1 MTKHKKIKKN
11 IKRNFFEILI
21 LLLAFLIF
29 NNQDKIKNLFNQNNN
44 QDQNQNS
51 YINTNNNLLKV
62 HYLDVGQGDSIFIE
76 LPNNETML
84 IDAAESNQSE
94 NIINYIK
101 NLNYQKIDYVI
112 GTHPHTDHI
121 GGLKDVIN
129 AFEIGKIYMPKVVS
143 TTKTYEN
150 LLLAIKDKNLK
161 INTAKAG
168 ISIID
173 TDTLKINVLAPNNN
187 TYTELNNY
195 SVVTKIT
202 YRTTKFLFMGD
213 AEKLSENEIKEDVTA
228 DVIKIGH
235 HGSNT
240 SSSIN
245 FIKKVNAK
253 YGIISVGLNN
263 KYNLPKEET
272 ITNWENSGTKI
283 YLTSIN
289 GTIRAISDGT
299 NIKIESEK

>member
-1 MTKHKKIKKN
+1 MTKHKKIKKI

-21 LLLAFLIF
+21 ILLAFLII

-44 QDQNQNS
+44 QNQND

-62 HYLDVGQGDSIFIE
+62 HYLDVDQGDSIFIE

-84 IDAAESNQSE
+84 IDAAESYQSE
-94 NIINYIK
+94 NIINYLK

-121 GGLKDVIN
+121 GGLKDIIN
-129 AFEIGKIYMPKVVS
+129 TFEIGKIFMPKVVS
-143 TTKTYEN
+143 TTKTYES
-150 LLLAIKDKNLK
+150 LLMAIKDKNLK

-168 ISIID
+168 TSIID
-173 TDTLKINVLAPNNN
+173 TDALKINILAPNNS

-202 YRTTKFLFMGD
+202 YGTTKFLFMGD
-213 AEKLSENEIKEDVTA
+213 AEKLSENEIKENVTA

-240 SSSIN
+240 SSSID

-283 YLTSIN
+283 YLTSTN
-289 GTIRAISDGT
+289 GTIRASSDGT

>member
-1 MTKHKKIKKN
+1 MTKHKKMKKN

-21 LLLAFLIF
+21 ILLAFLII

-44 QDQNQNS
+44 QNQND
-51 YINTNNNLLKV
+51 YINTNNDLLKV

-84 IDAAESNQSE
+84 IDAAESYQSE
-94 NIINYIK
+94 NIINYLK

-121 GGLKDVIN
+121 GGLKDIIN
-129 AFEIGKIYMPKVVS
+129 TFEIGKIYMPKVVS
-143 TTKTYEN
+143 TTKTYES
-150 LLLAIKDKNLK
+150 LLMTIKDKNLK

-168 ISIID
+168 TSIID
-173 TDTLKINVLAPNNN
+173 IDTLKINILAPNNS

-202 YRTTKFLFMGD
+202 YGTTKFLFMGD

-240 SSSIN
+240 SSSID

-263 KYNLPKEET
+263 KYNLPKEEI

-289 GTIRAISDGT
+289 GTVRASSDGT

>member
-21 LLLAFLIF
+21 ILLAFLII

-44 QDQNQNS
+44 QNQND
-51 YINTNNNLLKV
+51 YINTNNDLLKV
-62 HYLDVGQGDSIFIE
+62 HYLDVDQGDSIFVE

-84 IDAAESNQSE
+84 IDAAESYQSE
-94 NIINYIK
+94 NIINYLK

-121 GGLKDVIN
+121 GGLKDIIN
-129 AFEIGKIYMPKVVS
+129 TFEIGKIYMPKVVS
-143 TTKTYEN
+143 TTKTYES
-150 LLLAIKDKNLK
+150 LLMAIKDKNLK

-168 ISIID
+168 TSIID
-173 TDTLKINVLAPNNN
+173 TDTLKINILAPNNS

-202 YRTTKFLFMGD
+202 YGTTKFLFMGD
-213 AEKLSENEIKEDVTA
+213 AEKLSENEIKENVTA

-240 SSSIN
+240 SSSID

-283 YLTSIN
+283 YLTSTN
-289 GTIRAISDGT
+289 GTIRASSDGT

>member
-21 LLLAFLIF
+21 ILLAFLII

-44 QDQNQNS
+44 QNQND

-84 IDAAESNQSE
+84 IDAAESYQSE
-94 NIINYIK
+94 NIINYLK

-121 GGLKDVIN
+121 GGLKDIIN
-129 AFEIGKIYMPKVVS
+129 TFEIGKIYMPKVVS
-143 TTKTYEN
+143 TTKTYES
-150 LLLAIKDKNLK
+150 LLMAIKDKNLK

-168 ISIID
+168 TSIID
-173 TDTLKINVLAPNNN
+173 TDALKINILAPNNSI
-187 TYTELNNY
+187 YTELNNY

-202 YRTTKFLFMGD
+202 YGTTKFLFMGD
-213 AEKLSENEIKEDVTA
+213 AEKLSENEIKENVTA

-240 SSSIN
+240 SSSID

-283 YLTSIN
+283 YLTSTN
-289 GTIRAISDGT
+289 GTIRASSDGT

>member
-21 LLLAFLIF
+21 ILLAFLII

-44 QDQNQNS
+44 QNQND
-51 YINTNNNLLKV
+51 YINTNNDLLKV
-62 HYLDVGQGDSIFIE
+62 HYLDVGQGDSIFVE

-84 IDAAESNQSE
+84 IDAAESYQSE
-94 NIINYIK
+94 NIINYLK

-121 GGLKDVIN
+121 GGLKNIIN
-129 AFEIGKIYMPKVVS
+129 TFEIGKIYMPKVVS
-143 TTKTYEN
+143 TTKTYES
-150 LLLAIKDKNLK
+150 LLMAIKDKNLK

-168 ISIID
+168 TSIID
-173 TDTLKINVLAPNNN
+173 TDALKINILAPNNSI
-187 TYTELNNY
+187 YTELNNY
-195 SVVTKIT
+195 SVVTKIS
-202 YRTTKFLFMGD
+202 YGTTKFLFMGD
-213 AEKLSENEIKEDVTA
+213 AEKLSENEIKENLTA

-240 SSSIN
+240 SSSID

-283 YLTSIN
+283 YLTSTN
-289 GTIRAISDGT
+289 GTIRASSDGT

>member
-21 LLLAFLIF
+21 ILLAFLII

-44 QDQNQNS
+44 QNQND
-51 YINTNNNLLKV
+51 YINTNNDLLKV
-62 HYLDVGQGDSIFIE
+62 HYLDVGQGDSIFVE

-84 IDAAESNQSE
+84 IDAAESYQSE
-94 NIINYIK
+94 NIINYLK

-121 GGLKDVIN
+121 GGLKDIIN
-129 AFEIGKIYMPKVVS
+129 TFEIGKIFMPKVVS
-143 TTKTYEN
+143 TTKTYES
-150 LLLAIKDKNLK
+150 LLMAIKDKNLK

-168 ISIID
+168 TSIID
-173 TDTLKINVLAPNNN
+173 TDTLKINILAPNNS

-202 YRTTKFLFMGD
+202 YGTTKFLFMGD
-213 AEKLSENEIKEDVTA
+213 AEKLSENEIKENVTA
-228 DVIKIGH
+228 DVITIGH

-240 SSSIN
+240 SSSID

-283 YLTSIN
+283 YLTSTN
-289 GTIRAISDGT
+289 GTIRASSDGT

>member
-21 LLLAFLIF
+21 ILLAFLII

-44 QDQNQNS
+44 QNQND
-51 YINTNNNLLKV
+51 YINTNNDLLKV

-84 IDAAESNQSE
+84 IDAAESYQSE
-94 NIINYIK
+94 KIINYLK

-121 GGLKDVIN
+121 GGLKDIIN
-129 AFEIGKIYMPKVVS
+129 TFEIGKIYMPKVVS
-143 TTKTYEN
+143 TTKTYES
-150 LLLAIKDKNLK
+150 LLMAIKDKNLK

-168 ISIID
+168 TSIID
-173 TDTLKINVLAPNNN
+173 TDALKINILAPNSE

-202 YRTTKFLFMGD
+202 YGTTKFLFMGD
-213 AEKLSENEIKEDVTA
+213 AEKLSENEIKENVSA

-245 FIKKVNAK
+245 FIKKVKAK

-289 GTIRAISDGT
+289 GTIRASSDGT

>member
-1 MTKHKKIKKN
+1 MAKHKKIKKN
-11 IKRNFFEILI
+11 IKRNFFKILI
-21 LLLAFLIF
+21 ILLAFLII

-44 QDQNQNS
+44 QNQND
-51 YINTNNNLLKV
+51 YINMNNDLLKV

-84 IDAAESNQSE
+84 IDAAESYQSE
-94 NIINYIK
+94 NIINYLK

-121 GGLKDVIN
+121 GGLKDIIN
-129 AFEIGKIYMPKVVS
+129 TFEIGKIYMPKVVS
-143 TTKTYEN
+143 TTKTYES
-150 LLLAIKDKNLK
+150 LLMAIKDKNLK

-168 ISIID
+168 TSIID
-173 TDTLKINVLAPNNN
+173 TDALKINILAPNNN

-202 YRTTKFLFMGD
+202 YGTTKFLFMGD

-240 SSSIN
+240 SSSID

-289 GTIRAISDGT
+289 GTITAISDGT

>member
-21 LLLAFLIF
+21 ILLAFLII

-44 QDQNQNS
+44 QNQND
-51 YINTNNNLLKV
+51 YINTNNDLLKV
-62 HYLDVGQGDSIFIE
+62 HYLDVGQGDSIFVE

-84 IDAAESNQSE
+84 IDAAESYQSE
-94 NIINYIK
+94 NIINYLK

-121 GGLKDVIN
+121 GGLKDIIN
-129 AFEIGKIYMPKVVS
+129 TFEIGKIYMPKVVS
-143 TTKTYEN
+143 TTKTYES
-150 LLLAIKDKNLK
+150 LLMAIKDKNLK

-168 ISIID
+168 TSIID
-173 TDTLKINVLAPNNN
+173 TDALKINILAPNNS

-202 YRTTKFLFMGD
+202 YGTTKFLFMGD
-213 AEKLSENEIKEDVTA
+213 AEKLSENEIKENVTA

-240 SSSIN
+240 SSSID

-272 ITNWENSGTKI
+272 ITNWENYGTKI
-283 YLTSIN
+283 YLTSTN
-289 GTIRAISDGT
+289 GTIRASSDGT

>member
-1 MTKHKKIKKN
+1 MTKHKKMKKN

-21 LLLAFLIF
+21 ILLAFLII

-44 QDQNQNS
+44 QNQNA
-51 YINTNNNLLKV
+51 YINTNNDLLKV

-76 LPNNETML
+76 LTNNETML
-84 IDAAESNQSE
+84 IDAAESYQSE
-94 NIINYIK
+94 NIINYLK

-121 GGLKDVIN
+121 GGLKDIIN
-129 AFEIGKIYMPKVVS
+129 TFEIGKIYMPKVVS
-143 TTKTYEN
+143 TTKTYES
-150 LLLAIKDKNLK
+150 LLMAIKDKNLK

-168 ISIID
+168 TSIID
-173 TDTLKINVLAPNNN
+173 IDTLKINILAPNNS

-202 YRTTKFLFMGD
+202 YGTTKFLFMGD

-240 SSSIN
+240 SSSID

-263 KYNLPKEET
+263 KYNLPKEEI

-289 GTIRAISDGT
+289 GTITAISDGT

>member
-1 MTKHKKIKKN
+1 MAKHKKIKKN
-11 IKRNFFEILI
+11 IKRNFFKILI
-21 LLLAFLIF
+21 ILLAFLII

-44 QDQNQNS
+44 QNQND
-51 YINTNNNLLKV
+51 YINMNNDLLKV

-84 IDAAESNQSE
+84 IDAAESYQSE
-94 NIINYIK
+94 NIINYLK

-121 GGLKDVIN
+121 GGLKDIIN
-129 AFEIGKIYMPKVVS
+129 TFEIGKIYMPKVVS
-143 TTKTYEN
+143 TTKTYES
-150 LLLAIKDKNLK
+150 LLMAIKDKNLK
-161 INTAKAG
+161 INTAKSG
-168 ISIID
+168 TSIID
-173 TDTLKINVLAPNNN
+173 TDALKINILAPNNS

-202 YRTTKFLFMGD
+202 YGSTKFLFMGD

-240 SSSIN
+240 SSSID

-283 YLTSIN
+283 YLTSTN
-289 GTIRAISDGT
+289 GNITAISDGT

>member
-21 LLLAFLIF
+21 ILLAFLII

-44 QDQNQNS
+44 QNQND
-51 YINTNNNLLKV
+51 YINTSNNLLKV

-76 LPNNETML
+76 LPNNETIL
-84 IDAAESNQSE
+84 IDAAESYQSE
-94 NIINYIK
+94 NIINYLK

-121 GGLKDVIN
+121 GGLKDIIN
-129 AFEIGKIYMPKVVS
+129 TFEIGKIYMPKVVS
-143 TTKTYEN
+143 TTKTYES
-150 LLLAIKDKNLK
+150 LLMAIKDKNLK

-168 ISIID
+168 TSIID
-173 TDTLKINVLAPNNN
+173 TDALKINILAPNNS

-195 SVVTKIT
+195 SAVTKIT
-202 YRTTKFLFMGD
+202 YGTTKFLFMGD
-213 AEKLSENEIKEDVTA
+213 AEKLSENEIKENVTA

-240 SSSIN
+240 SSSID

-283 YLTSIN
+283 YLTSTN
-289 GTIRAISDGT
+289 GTIRASSDGT

>member
-1 MTKHKKIKKN
+1 MAKHKKIKKN

-21 LLLAFLIF
+21 ILLAFLII
-29 NNQDKIKNLFNQNNN
+29 NNQDKIRNLFNQNNN
-44 QDQNQNS
+44 QNQND
-51 YINTNNNLLKV
+51 YINTNNDLLKV

-84 IDAAESNQSE
+84 IDAAESYQSE
-94 NIINYIK
+94 NIINYLK
-101 NLNYQKIDYVI
+101 KLNYQKIDYVI

-121 GGLKDVIN
+121 GGLKDIIN
-129 AFEIGKIYMPKVVS
+129 TFEIGKIYMPKVVS
-143 TTKTYEN
+143 TTKTYES
-150 LLLAIKDKNLK
+150 LLMAIKDKNLK

-168 ISIID
+168 TSIID
-173 TDTLKINVLAPNNN
+173 TDTLKVNILAPNSE

-202 YRTTKFLFMGD
+202 YGTTKFLFMGD

-240 SSSIN
+240 SSSKD

-283 YLTSIN
+283 YLTSTN
-289 GTIRAISDGT
+289 GTIRASSDGT

>member
-1 MTKHKKIKKN
+1 MAKHKKIKKN

-21 LLLAFLIF
+21 ILLAFLII

-44 QDQNQNS
+44 QNQNA
-51 YINTNNNLLKV
+51 YINTNNDLLKV

-84 IDAAESNQSE
+84 IDAAESYQSE
-94 NIINYIK
+94 NIINYLK

-121 GGLKDVIN
+121 GGLKDIIN
-129 AFEIGKIYMPKVVS
+129 TFEIGKIYMPKVVS
-143 TTKTYEN
+143 TTKTYES
-150 LLLAIKDKNLK
+150 LLMTIKDKNLK

-168 ISIID
+168 TSIID
-173 TDTLKINVLAPNNN
+173 IDTLKINILAPNNS

-202 YRTTKFLFMGD
+202 YGTTKFLFMGD
-213 AEKLSENEIKEDVTA
+213 AEKLSENEIKENVTA

-240 SSSIN
+240 SSSID

-263 KYNLPKEET
+263 KYNLPKEEI

-289 GTIRAISDGT
+289 GTITASSDGT

>member
-21 LLLAFLIF
+21 ILLAFLII

-44 QDQNQNS
+44 QNQND
-51 YINTNNNLLKV
+51 YINPNNDLLKV

-84 IDAAESNQSE
+84 IDAAESYQSE
-94 NIINYIK
+94 NIINYLK

-121 GGLKDVIN
+121 GGLKDIIN
-129 AFEIGKIYMPKVVS
+129 TFEIGKIYMPKVVS
-143 TTKTYEN
+143 TTKTYES
-150 LLLAIKDKNLK
+150 LLMAIKDKNLK

-168 ISIID
+168 TSIID
-173 TDTLKINVLAPNNN
+173 TDALKINILAPNNS

-195 SVVTKIT
+195 SAVTKIT
-202 YRTTKFLFMGD
+202 YGTTKFLFMGD
-213 AEKLSENEIKEDVTA
+213 AEKLSENEIKENVTA

-240 SSSIN
+240 SSSID

-289 GTIRAISDGT
+289 GTIRASSDGT

>member
-1 MTKHKKIKKN
+1 MAKHKKIKRN

-21 LLLAFLIF
+21 ILLAFLII

-44 QDQNQNS
+44 QNQND
-51 YINTNNNLLKV
+51 YINMNNDLLKV

-84 IDAAESNQSE
+84 IDAAESYQSE
-94 NIINYIK
+94 NIINYLK

-121 GGLKDVIN
+121 GGLKDIIN
-129 AFEIGKIYMPKVVS
+129 TFEIGKIYMPKVVS

-150 LLLAIKDKNLK
+150 LLMTIKDKNLK

-168 ISIID
+168 TSIID
-173 TDTLKINVLAPNNN
+173 TDALKINILAPNNS

-202 YRTTKFLFMGD
+202 YGSTKFLFMGD
-213 AEKLSENEIKEDVTA
+213 AEKLSENEIKENVTA

-240 SSSIN
+240 SSSID

-263 KYNLPKEET
+263 KYNLPKEEI

-289 GTIRAISDGT
+289 GTVRASSDGT

>member
-1 MTKHKKIKKN
+1 MAKHKKIKKN
-11 IKRNFFEILI
+11 IKKNFFEILI
-21 LLLAFLIF
+21 ILLAFLII

-44 QDQNQNS
+44 QNQND
-51 YINTNNNLLKV
+51 YINMNNDLLKV

-84 IDAAESNQSE
+84 IDAAESYQSE
-94 NIINYIK
+94 NIINYLK

-121 GGLKDVIN
+121 GGLKDIIN
-129 AFEIGKIYMPKVVS
+129 TFEIEKIYMPKVVS
-143 TTKTYEN
+143 TTKTYES
-150 LLLAIKDKNLK
+150 LLMAIKDKNLK

-168 ISIID
+168 TSIID
-173 TDTLKINVLAPNNN
+173 TNALKINILAPNNS

-202 YRTTKFLFMGD
+202 YGTTKFLFMGD
-213 AEKLSENEIKEDVTA
+213 AEKLSENEIKENVSA

-240 SSSIN
+240 SSSID

-263 KYNLPKEET
+263 IYNLPKEET

-283 YLTSIN
+283 YLTSTN
-289 GTIRAISDGT
+289 GTIRASSDGT

>member
-21 LLLAFLIF
+21 ILLAFLII

-44 QDQNQNS
+44 QNQND
-51 YINTNNNLLKV
+51 YINTNNDLLKV

-84 IDAAESNQSE
+84 IDAAESYQSE
-94 NIINYIK
+94 NIINYLK

-121 GGLKDVIN
+121 GGLKDIIN
-129 AFEIGKIYMPKVVS
+129 TFEIGKIFMPKVVS
-143 TTKTYEN
+143 TTKTYES
-150 LLLAIKDKNLK
+150 LLMAIKDKNLK

-168 ISIID
+168 TSIID
-173 TDTLKINVLAPNNN
+173 TDALKINILAPNNSI
-187 TYTELNNY
+187 YTELNNY

-202 YRTTKFLFMGD
+202 YGTTKFLFMGD
-213 AEKLSENEIKEDVTA
+213 AEKLSENEIKENVTA

-240 SSSIN
+240 SSSID

-283 YLTSIN
+283 YLTSTN
-289 GTIRAISDGT
+289 GTIRASSDGT
-299 NIKIESEK
+299 NINIESEK

>member
-21 LLLAFLIF
+21 ILLAFLII

-44 QDQNQNS
+44 QNQND
-51 YINTNNNLLKV
+51 YINTNNDLLKV

-84 IDAAESNQSE
+84 IDAAESYQSE
-94 NIINYIK
+94 NIINYLK

-121 GGLKDVIN
+121 GGLKDIIN
-129 AFEIGKIYMPKVVS
+129 TFEIGKIYMPKVVS
-143 TTKTYEN
+143 TTKTYES
-150 LLLAIKDKNLK
+150 LLMAIKNKNLK

-168 ISIID
+168 TSIID
-173 TDTLKINVLAPNNN
+173 TDALKINILAPNNS

-202 YRTTKFLFMGD
+202 YGTTKLLFMGD
-213 AEKLSENEIKEDVTA
+213 AEKLSENEIKENVTA

-240 SSSIN
+240 SSSID

-253 YGIISVGLNN
+253 YGIISVGINN

-289 GTIRAISDGT
+289 GTITAISDGT

>member
-1 MTKHKKIKKN
+1 MAKHKKIKKN

-21 LLLAFLIF
+21 ILLAFLII

-44 QDQNQNS
+44 QNQND
-51 YINTNNNLLKV
+51 YINTNNDLLKV

-84 IDAAESNQSE
+84 IDAAETYQSE
-94 NIINYIK
+94 NIINYLK

-121 GGLKDVIN
+121 GGLKDIIN
-129 AFEIGKIYMPKVVS
+129 TFEIGKIYMPKVVS
-143 TTKTYEN
+143 TTKTYES
-150 LLLAIKDKNLK
+150 LLMAIKDKNLK

-168 ISIID
+168 TSIID
-173 TDTLKINVLAPNNN
+173 TDALKINILAPNNS

-202 YRTTKFLFMGD
+202 YGSTKFLFMGD
-213 AEKLSENEIKEDVTA
+213 AEKLSENEIKENVTA

-240 SSSIN
+240 SSSID

-253 YGIISVGLNN
+253 YGIISVGLKN

-272 ITNWENSGTKI
+272 ITNWEKSGTKI
-283 YLTSIN
+283 YLTSTN
-289 GTIRAISDGT
+289 GTIRASSDGT

>member
-21 LLLAFLIF
+21 ILLAFLII

-44 QDQNQNS
+44 QNQND
-51 YINTNNNLLKV
+51 YINTYNDLLKV
-62 HYLDVGQGDSIFIE
+62 HYLDVGQGDSIFVE

-84 IDAAESNQSE
+84 IDAAESYQSE
-94 NIINYIK
+94 KIINYLK

-121 GGLKDVIN
+121 GGLKDIIN
-129 AFEIGKIYMPKVVS
+129 TFEIGKIYMPKAVS
-143 TTKTYEN
+143 TTRTYES
-150 LLLAIKDKNLK
+150 LLMAIKDKNLK

-168 ISIID
+168 TSIIN
-173 TDTLKINVLAPNNN
+173 TDTLKINILAPNSE

-202 YRTTKFLFMGD
+202 YGTTKFLFMGD
-213 AEKLSENEIKEDVTA
+213 AEKLSENEIKENVTA

-289 GTIRAISDGT
+289 GTIRASSDGT

>member
-21 LLLAFLIF
+21 ILLAFLII

-44 QDQNQNS
+44 QNQND
-51 YINTNNNLLKV
+51 YINTNNDLLKV
-62 HYLDVGQGDSIFIE
+62 HYLDVGQGDSIFVE

-84 IDAAESNQSE
+84 IDAAESYQSE
-94 NIINYIK
+94 NIINYLK

-121 GGLKDVIN
+121 GGLKNIIN
-129 AFEIGKIYMPKVVS
+129 TFEIGKIYMPKVVS
-143 TTKTYEN
+143 TSKTYES
-150 LLLAIKDKNLK
+150 LLMAIKDKNLK

-168 ISIID
+168 TSIID
-173 TDTLKINVLAPNNN
+173 TDALKINILAPNNSI
-187 TYTELNNY
+187 YTELNNY

-202 YRTTKFLFMGD
+202 YGTTKFLFMGD
-213 AEKLSENEIKEDVTA
+213 AEKLSENEIKENVTA

-240 SSSIN
+240 SSSID

-283 YLTSIN
+283 YLTSTN
-289 GTIRAISDGT
+289 GTIRASSDGT

>member
-1 MTKHKKIKKN
+1 MAKHKKIKRN
-11 IKRNFFEILI
+11 IKRKFFEILI
-21 LLLAFLIF
+21 ILLAFLII

-44 QDQNQNS
+44 QNQNA
-51 YINTNNNLLKV
+51 YINTNNDLLKV

-84 IDAAESNQSE
+84 IDAAESYQSE
-94 NIINYIK
+94 NIINYLK

-121 GGLKDVIN
+121 GGLKDIIN
-129 AFEIGKIYMPKVVS
+129 TFEIGKIYMPKVVS
-143 TTKTYEN
+143 TTKTYES
-150 LLLAIKDKNLK
+150 LLMAIKDKNLK

-168 ISIID
+168 TSIID
-173 TDTLKINVLAPNNN
+173 TDALKINILAPNNS

-202 YRTTKFLFMGD
+202 YGTTKFLFMGD

-240 SSSIN
+240 SSSID

-289 GTIRAISDGT
+289 GTIRASSDGT

>member
-1 MTKHKKIKKN
+1 MTKHKKMKKN

-21 LLLAFLIF
+21 ILLAFLII
-29 NNQDKIKNLFNQNNN
+29 NNQDKIKNLLNQNNN
-44 QDQNQNS
+44 QNQND
-51 YINTNNNLLKV
+51 YINTNNDLLKV

-84 IDAAESNQSE
+84 IDAAESYQSE
-94 NIINYIK
+94 NIINYLK

-121 GGLKDVIN
+121 GGLKDIIN
-129 AFEIGKIYMPKVVS
+129 TFEIGKIYMPKVVS
-143 TTKTYEN
+143 TTKTYES
-150 LLLAIKDKNLK
+150 LLMTIKDKNLK

-168 ISIID
+168 TSIID
-173 TDTLKINVLAPNNN
+173 IDTLKINILAPNNS

-202 YRTTKFLFMGD
+202 YGTTKFLFMGD

-240 SSSIN
+240 SSSID

-263 KYNLPKEET
+263 KYNLPKEEI

-289 GTIRAISDGT
+289 GTITAISDGT

>member
-1 MTKHKKIKKN
+1 MAKHKKIKKN

-21 LLLAFLIF
+21 ILLAFLII

-44 QDQNQNS
+44 QNQND
-51 YINTNNNLLKV
+51 YINTNNDLLKV

-84 IDAAESNQSE
+84 IDAAESYQSE
-94 NIINYIK
+94 NIINYLK

-121 GGLKDVIN
+121 GGLKDIIN
-129 AFEIGKIYMPKVVS
+129 TFEIGKIYMPKVVS
-143 TTKTYEN
+143 TTKTYES
-150 LLLAIKDKNLK
+150 LLMAIKDKNLK
-161 INTAKAG
+161 INTAKAETT
-168 ISIID
+168 IID
-173 TDTLKINVLAPNNN
+173 TDTLKVNILAPNNS

-202 YRTTKFLFMGD
+202 YGTTKFLFMGD
-213 AEKLSENEIKEDVTA
+213 AEKLSENEIKENVTA

-240 SSSIN
+240 SSSID

-289 GTIRAISDGT
+289 GTITAISDGT

>member
-1 MTKHKKIKKN
+1 MAKHKKIKNN

-44 QDQNQNS
+44 QNQNQNN
-51 YINTNNNLLKV
+51 YINTNNDLLKI

-121 GGLKDVIN
+121 GGLKDIIN
-129 AFEIGKIYMPKVVS
+129 TFEIGKIYMPKAVS
-143 TTKTYEN
+143 TTKTYES
-150 LLLAIKDKNLK
+150 LLMAIKDKNLK

-173 TDTLKINVLAPNNN
+173 TNTLKINILAPNND

-202 YRTTKFLFMGD
+202 YGTTKFLFMGD
-213 AEKLSENEIKEDVTA
+213 AEKLSENEIKEDVSA

-235 HGSNT
+235 HGSST
-240 SSSIN
+240 SSGLN

-283 YLTSIN
+283 YLTSTN
-289 GTIRAISDGT
+289 GTITATSDGT

>member
-21 LLLAFLIF
+21 ILLAFLII

-44 QDQNQNS
+44 QNQND
-51 YINTNNNLLKV
+51 YINTNNDLLKV
-62 HYLDVGQGDSIFIE
+62 HYLDVDQGDSIFIE

-84 IDAAESNQSE
+84 IDAAESYQSE
-94 NIINYIK
+94 NIINYLK

-121 GGLKDVIN
+121 GGLKNIIN
-129 AFEIGKIYMPKVVS
+129 TFEIGKIFMPKVVS
-143 TTKTYEN
+143 TTKTYES
-150 LLLAIKDKNLK
+150 LLMAIKDKNLK

-168 ISIID
+168 TSIID
-173 TDTLKINVLAPNNN
+173 TDTLKINILAPNNS

-202 YRTTKFLFMGD
+202 YGTTKFLFMGD
-213 AEKLSENEIKEDVTA
+213 AEKLSENEIKENVTA

-240 SSSIN
+240 SSSID

-283 YLTSIN
+283 YLTSTN
-289 GTIRAISDGT
+289 GTIRASSDGT

>member
-1 MTKHKKIKKN
+1 MAKHKKIKKN

-21 LLLAFLIF
+21 ILLAFLII

-44 QDQNQNS
+44 QNQND
-51 YINTNNNLLKV
+51 YINTYNDLLKV

-84 IDAAESNQSE
+84 IDAAESYQSE
-94 NIINYIK
+94 NIINYLK

-121 GGLKDVIN
+121 GGLKDIIN
-129 AFEIGKIYMPKVVS
+129 TFEIGKIYMPKVVS
-143 TTKTYEN
+143 TTKTYES
-150 LLLAIKDKNLK
+150 LLMAIKDKNLK

-168 ISIID
+168 TSIID
-173 TDTLKINVLAPNNN
+173 TDALKINILAPNNS

-202 YRTTKFLFMGD
+202 YGTTKFLFMGD
-213 AEKLSENEIKEDVTA
+213 AEKLSENEIKENVTA

-240 SSSIN
+240 SSSID

-289 GTIRAISDGT
+289 GTITAISDGT

>member
-21 LLLAFLIF
+21 ILLAFLII

-44 QDQNQNS
+44 QNQND

-84 IDAAESNQSE
+84 IDAAESYQSE
-94 NIINYIK
+94 NIINYLK

-121 GGLKDVIN
+121 GGLKNIIN
-129 AFEIGKIYMPKVVS
+129 TFEIGKIYMPKVVS
-143 TTKTYEN
+143 TTKTYES
-150 LLLAIKDKNLK
+150 LLMAIKDKNLK

-168 ISIID
+168 TSIID
-173 TDTLKINVLAPNNN
+173 TDALKINILAPNNS

-202 YRTTKFLFMGD
+202 YGTTKFLFMGD
-213 AEKLSENEIKEDVTA
+213 AEKLSENEIKENVTA

-240 SSSIN
+240 SSSID

-283 YLTSIN
+283 YLTSTN
-289 GTIRAISDGT
+289 GTIRASSDGT

>member
-1 MTKHKKIKKN
+1 MAKHKKIKRN

-21 LLLAFLIF
+21 ILLAFLII

-44 QDQNQNS
+44 QNQND
-51 YINTNNNLLKV
+51 YINTNNDLLKV

-76 LPNNETML
+76 LPNNETIL
-84 IDAAESNQSE
+84 IDAAESYQSE
-94 NIINYIK
+94 KIINYLK

-121 GGLKDVIN
+121 GGLKDIIN
-129 AFEIGKIYMPKVVS
+129 TFEIGKIYMPKVVS
-143 TTKTYEN
+143 TTKTYES
-150 LLLAIKDKNLK
+150 LLMAIKDKNLK

-168 ISIID
+168 PSIID
-173 TDTLKINVLAPNNN
+173 TDTLKINILAPNSE

-202 YRTTKFLFMGD
+202 YGTTKFLFMGD
-213 AEKLSENEIKEDVTA
+213 AEKLSENEIKENVSA

-240 SSSIN
+240 SSNID

-272 ITNWENSGTKI
+272 IKNWENSGTKI

-289 GTIRAISDGT
+289 GTIRASSDGT

>member
-21 LLLAFLIF
+21 ILLAFLII

-44 QDQNQNS
+44 QNQND
-51 YINTNNNLLKV
+51 YINTNNDLLKV
-62 HYLDVGQGDSIFIE
+62 HYLDVGQGDSIFVE

-84 IDAAESNQSE
+84 IDAAESYQSE
-94 NIINYIK
+94 NIINYLK

-121 GGLKDVIN
+121 GGLKDIIN
-129 AFEIGKIYMPKVVS
+129 TFEIGKIFMPKVVS
-143 TTKTYEN
+143 TTKTYES
-150 LLLAIKDKNLK
+150 LLMAIKDKNLK

-168 ISIID
+168 TSIID
-173 TDTLKINVLAPNNN
+173 TDTLKINILAPNNS

-202 YRTTKFLFMGD
+202 YGTTKFLFMGD
-213 AEKLSENEIKEDVTA
+213 SEKLSENEIKENVTA

-240 SSSIN
+240 SSSID

-283 YLTSIN
+283 YLTSTN
-289 GTIRAISDGT
+289 GTIRASSDGT

>member
-1 MTKHKKIKKN
+1 MAKHKKIKKN

-21 LLLAFLIF
+21 ILLAFLII

-44 QDQNQNS
+44 QNQND
-51 YINTNNNLLKV
+51 YINTNNDLLKV

-84 IDAAESNQSE
+84 IDAAETYQSE
-94 NIINYIK
+94 NIINYLK

-121 GGLKDVIN
+121 GGLKDIIN
-129 AFEIGKIYMPKVVS
+129 TFEIGKIYMPKVVS
-143 TTKTYEN
+143 TTKTYES
-150 LLLAIKDKNLK
+150 LLMAIKDKNLK

-168 ISIID
+168 TSIID
-173 TDTLKINVLAPNNN
+173 TDALKINILAPNNS

-202 YRTTKFLFMGD
+202 YGTTKFLFMGD

-240 SSSIN
+240 SSSID

-289 GTIRAISDGT
+289 GTVRASSDGT

>member
-1 MTKHKKIKKN
+1 MTKHKKIKNN

-21 LLLAFLIF
+21 ILLAFLII

-44 QDQNQNS
+44 QNQND

-84 IDAAESNQSE
+84 IDAAESYQSE
-94 NIINYIK
+94 NIINYLK

-121 GGLKDVIN
+121 GGLKDIIN
-129 AFEIGKIYMPKVVS
+129 TFEIGKIYMPKVVS
-143 TTKTYEN
+143 TTKTYES
-150 LLLAIKDKNLK
+150 LLMAIKDKNLK

-168 ISIID
+168 TSIID
-173 TDTLKINVLAPNNN
+173 TDALKINILAPNNSI
-187 TYTELNNY
+187 YTELNNY

-202 YRTTKFLFMGD
+202 YGTTKFLFMGD
-213 AEKLSENEIKEDVTA
+213 AEKLSENEIKENVTA

-240 SSSIN
+240 SSSID

-283 YLTSIN
+283 YLTSTN
-289 GTIRAISDGT
+289 GTIRASSDGT

>member
-1 MTKHKKIKKN
+1 MAKHKKIKRN

-21 LLLAFLIF
+21 ILLAFLII

-44 QDQNQNS
+44 QNQND
-51 YINTNNNLLKV
+51 YINTNNDLLKV

-76 LPNNETML
+76 LPNNETIL
-84 IDAAESNQSE
+84 IDAAESYQSE
-94 NIINYIK
+94 KIINYLK

-121 GGLKDVIN
+121 GGLKDIIN
-129 AFEIGKIYMPKVVS
+129 TFEIGKIYMPKVVS
-143 TTKTYEN
+143 TTKTYES
-150 LLLAIKDKNLK
+150 LLMAIKDKNLK

-168 ISIID
+168 TSIIN
-173 TDTLKINVLAPNNN
+173 TDTLKINILAPNSE

-202 YRTTKFLFMGD
+202 YGTTKFLFMGD

-245 FIKKVNAK
+245 FIKKVKAK

-289 GTIRAISDGT
+289 GTIRASSDGT

>member
-1 MTKHKKIKKN
+1 MTKHKKIKKI

-21 LLLAFLIF
+21 ILLAFLIN
-29 NNQDKIKNLFNQNNN
+29 NNQNKIKNLFNQNNN
-44 QDQNQNS
+44 QNQS
-51 YINTNNNLLKV
+51 DYINTNNDLLKV

-84 IDAAESNQSE
+84 IDAAESYQSE
-94 NIINYIK
+94 NIINYLK

-121 GGLKDVIN
+121 GGLKDIIN
-129 AFEIGKIYMPKVVS
+129 TFKIGKIYMPKVVS
-143 TTKTYEN
+143 TTKTYES
-150 LLLAIKDKNLK
+150 LLMAIKDKNLK

-168 ISIID
+168 TSIID
-173 TDTLKINVLAPNNN
+173 TDTLKINILAPNND

-202 YRTTKFLFMGD
+202 YGTTKFLFMGD
-213 AEKLSENEIKEDVTA
+213 AEKLSENEIKENVTA

-253 YGIISVGLNN
+253 YGIISVGLIN

-272 ITNWENSGTKI
+272 IKNWENSGTKI

>member
-21 LLLAFLIF
+21 ILLAFVII

-44 QDQNQNS
+44 QNQNN
-51 YINTNNNLLKV
+51 YINTNNDLLKV

-84 IDAAESNQSE
+84 IDAAESYQSE
-94 NIINYIK
+94 NIINYLK

-121 GGLKDVIN
+121 GGLKDIIN
-129 AFEIGKIYMPKVVS
+129 TFEIGKIYMPKVVS
-143 TTKTYEN
+143 TTKTYES
-150 LLLAIKDKNLK
+150 LLMAIKDKNLK

-173 TDTLKINVLAPNNN
+173 TDTLKINILAPNNS

-195 SVVTKIT
+195 SAVTKIT
-202 YRTTKFLFMGD
+202 YGTTKFLFMGD
-213 AEKLSENEIKEDVTA
+213 AEKLSENEIKENVSA

-289 GTIRAISDGT
+289 GTIRASSDGT

>member
-1 MTKHKKIKKN
+1 M
-11 IKRNFFEILI
+11 
-21 LLLAFLIF
+21 
-29 NNQDKIKNLFNQNNN
+29 
-44 QDQNQNS
+44 
-51 YINTNNNLLKV
+51 
-62 HYLDVGQGDSIFIE
+62 
-76 LPNNETML
+76 
-84 IDAAESNQSE
+84 
-94 NIINYIK
+94 
-101 NLNYQKIDYVI
+101 
-112 GTHPHTDHI
+112 
-121 GGLKDVIN
+121 
-129 AFEIGKIYMPKVVS
+129 
-143 TTKTYEN
+143 
-150 LLLAIKDKNLK
+150 AIKDKNLK

-168 ISIID
+168 TSIID
-173 TDTLKINVLAPNNN
+173 TDALKINILAPTNS

-202 YRTTKFLFMGD
+202 YGTTKFLFMGD
-213 AEKLSENEIKEDVTA
+213 AEKLSENEIKENVTA

-240 SSSIN
+240 SSSID

-263 KYNLPKEET
+263 KYNLPKEEI

-289 GTIRAISDGT
+289 GTITASSDGT

>member
-1 MTKHKKIKKN
+1 MTKHKKLKKN
-11 IKRNFFEILI
+11 IKRNFFKILI
-21 LLLAFLIF
+21 ILLAFFII

-44 QDQNQNS
+44 QNQNNN
-51 YINTNNNLLKV
+51 INTNNDLLKV

-84 IDAAESNQSE
+84 IDAAESYQSE

-121 GGLKDVIN
+121 GGLKDIIN
-129 AFEIGKIYMPKVVS
+129 TFGIGKIYMPKVVS
-143 TTKTYEN
+143 TTKTYES
-150 LLLAIKDKNLK
+150 LLMAIKDKNLK

-168 ISIID
+168 TSIID
-173 TDTLKINVLAPNNN
+173 TDTLKINILAPNSE
-187 TYTELNNY
+187 TYTELNKY

-202 YRTTKFLFMGD
+202 YGTTKFLFMGD
-213 AEKLSENEIKEDVTA
+213 AEKLSENEIKENVSA

-240 SSSIN
+240 SSNID

-272 ITNWENSGTKI
+272 IKNWENSGTKI

-289 GTIRAISDGT
+289 GTIRAISDGP

>member
-21 LLLAFLIF
+21 ILLAFLII

-44 QDQNQNS
+44 QNQND
-51 YINTNNNLLKV
+51 YINTNNDLLKV
-62 HYLDVGQGDSIFIE
+62 HYLDVGQGDSIFVE

-84 IDAAESNQSE
+84 IDAAESYQSE
-94 NIINYIK
+94 NIINYLK

-121 GGLKDVIN
+121 GGLKDIIN
-129 AFEIGKIYMPKVVS
+129 TFEIGKIFMPKVVS
-143 TTKTYEN
+143 TTKTYES
-150 LLLAIKDKNLK
+150 LLMAIKDKNLK

-168 ISIID
+168 TSIID
-173 TDTLKINVLAPNNN
+173 TDALKINILAPNNS

-202 YRTTKFLFMGD
+202 YGTTKFLFMGD
-213 AEKLSENEIKEDVTA
+213 AEKLSENEIKENVTA

-240 SSSIN
+240 SSSID

-289 GTIRAISDGT
+289 GTIRASSDGT

>member
-21 LLLAFLIF
+21 ILLAFLII

-44 QDQNQNS
+44 QNQND
-51 YINTNNNLLKV
+51 YINTNNDLLKV
-62 HYLDVGQGDSIFIE
+62 HYLDIGQGDSIFIE

-84 IDAAESNQSE
+84 IDAAESYQSE
-94 NIINYIK
+94 NIINYLK

-121 GGLKDVIN
+121 GGLKDIIN
-129 AFEIGKIYMPKVVS
+129 TFEIGKIYMPKVVS
-143 TTKTYEN
+143 TTKTYES
-150 LLLAIKDKNLK
+150 LLMTIKDKNLK

-168 ISIID
+168 TSIID
-173 TDTLKINVLAPNNN
+173 IDTLKINILAPNNS

-195 SVVTKIT
+195 SAVTKIT
-202 YRTTKFLFMGD
+202 YGTTKFLFMGD

-289 GTIRAISDGT
+289 GTITAISDGT
-299 NIKIESEK
+299 SIKIESEK